1 MFIFISSAFAQY
13 YYSSGKEIPLLI
25 DSSKILILSSDAGTY
40 NSDDIIQDYNRLD
53 SLYYEAGS
61 IDGFDIYAIKGGY
74 NLDAFIDTLMADIRI
89 ALVNP
94 VYIIS
99 PDIPIYMGRTI
110 CCKFNPEV
118 SRSFIDSL
126 NEFYNVSIVY
136 EREYTP
142 NQFLLS
148 VNEHSPLST
157 LEIANIYY
165 NLAETEFSH
174 PNFLGGYEFTGY
186 RVYDHYWDLQWA
198 TNRAFEVSPIDSII
212 NQKALQITCGDSN
225 IIIAVIDQGISPHE
239 DLPASRFVPG
249 YDFEMMDNNPTPCEI
264 PCCGWHGMSVAGIV
278 GANHSLDS
286 TASGD
291 QNTGIYGMAPGCKI
305 MPIKIGSGIPFDPPL
320 KEPLNDNCWL
330 NMTSDELVGS
340 AISWAWANGADIISC
355 SWLSKKHVDDIE
367 FAVRQAAAAGR
378 DGKGCGIFFAPGNNG
393 RNFLDLDY
401 CPVEM
406 PEVITV
412 GAIKPNDSIW
422 DYSNYGKIDIVA
434 PSGRST
440 LNPIWS
446 LDIMDTLGYNNNY
459 TGYGCGHEGEP
470 NDIDYNCRF
479 GGTSAAQPVAAGV
492 GALVLSRR
500 PDLTKI
506 QLDSVIKFSADPN
519 MYDTIV
525 NPPDLKYGYGMVHPL
540 RALLAVA
547 RGDVNNDKTI
557 NLLDVNYII
566 NFLYRGGPEPIPSPL
581 LADAN
586 CSGSS
591 NLQDVSYIID
601 YLYRGGPRPSLCYK
615 Y

>member
-1 MFIFISSAFAQY
+1 LKLA
-13 YYSSGKEIPLLI
+13 
-25 DSSKILILSSDAGTY
+25 
-40 NSDDIIQDYNRLD
+40 
-53 SLYYEAGS
+53 SLEAG
-61 IDGFDIYAIKGGY
+61 K
-74 NLDAFIDTLMADIRI
+74 L
-89 ALVNP
+89 
-94 VYIIS
+94 
-99 PDIPIYMGRTI
+99 
-110 CCKFNPEV
+110 
-118 SRSFIDSL
+118 
-126 NEFYNVSIVY
+126 
-136 EREYTP
+136 
-142 NQFLLS
+142 
-148 VNEHSPLST
+148 
-157 LEIANIYY
+157 
-165 NLAETEFSH
+165 
-174 PNFLGGYEFTGY
+174 
-186 RVYDHYWDLQWA
+186 
-198 TNRAFEVSPIDSII
+198 
-212 NQKALQITCGDSN
+212 
-225 IIIAVIDQGISPHE
+225 
-239 DLPASRFVPG
+239 
-249 YDFEMMDNNPTPCEI
+249 
-264 PCCGWHGMSVAGIV
+264 
-278 GANHSLDS
+278 
-286 TASGD
+286 
-291 QNTGIYGMAPGCKI
+291 
-305 MPIKIGSGIPFDPPL
+305 
-320 KEPLNDNCWL
+320 
-330 NMTSDELVGS
+330 TSDELVGS